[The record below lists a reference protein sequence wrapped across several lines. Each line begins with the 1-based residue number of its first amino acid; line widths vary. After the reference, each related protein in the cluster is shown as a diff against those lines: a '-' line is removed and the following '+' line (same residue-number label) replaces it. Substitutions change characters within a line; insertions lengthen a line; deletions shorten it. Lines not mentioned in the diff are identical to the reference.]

1 MSQNLQL
8 VPFAFNSIQA
18 ILSTPE
24 ITNFPN
30 FVIQIGIPSKY
41 DSAGLSNKNLTWYL
55 KHSKI
60 LK

>member
-24 ITNFPN
+24 ITILTSPTLSFRYVFLANMTQQ
-30 FVIQIGIPSKY
+30 VYQIKTSHDI
-41 DSAGLSNKNLTWYL
+41 
-55 KHSKI
+55 
-60 LK
+60 

>member
-41 DSAGLSNKNLTWYL
+41 DSAGLSNKNLT
-55 KHSKI
+55 
-60 LK
+60 